1 LIASLMPE
9 EEVVTVTSLSDNALY
24 YYGDGALEYKLF
36 LIEDM
41 DGLSED
47 AQYALREL
55 KSKGFVAREVPLKD
69 SRGRLRT
76 VRVLVRGPICFA
88 GCTTKERV
96 YEDNANRCL
105 LLYRDE
111 TEGHQA
117 AVMAAQRRAAAG
129 LVDEWALAQLREQ
142 FKDCQMLLKAVKV
155 VNPYAEQLVLP
166 DKVFKPL
173 RTNAH
178 YLKFIEV
185 ITFYH
190 QLQRPIKKN
199 AQGENYIETSLED
212 IEWANKLLK
221 DILLAKS
228 DELNWQLRQ
237 FLENLKTW
245 LQSNGKK
252 SFGAMELRRAFR
264 MAPSTQIKYLS
275 ELQRYGL
282 LKVLGGSRYKGY
294 EYALT
299 NYDDYEALENE
310 IESAFDKVFST
321 IKSKLE

>member
-1 LIASLMPE
+1 
-9 EEVVTVTSLSDNALY
+9 
-24 YYGDGALEYKLF
+24 
-36 LIEDM
+36 
-41 DGLSED
+41 
-47 AQYALREL
+47 
-55 KSKGFVAREVPLKD
+55 
-69 SRGRLRT
+69 
-76 VRVLVRGPICFA
+76 
-88 GCTTKERV
+88 
-96 YEDNANRCL
+96 
-105 LLYRDE
+105 
-111 TEGHQA
+111 
-117 AVMAAQRRAAAG
+117 
-129 LVDEWALAQLREQ
+129 
-142 FKDCQMLLKAVKV
+142 
-155 VNPYAEQLVLP
+155 
-166 DKVFKPL
+166 L

-199 AQGENYIETSLED
+199 AQGESYIETSLED
-212 IEWANKLLK
+212 IEWENKLLK

-237 FLENLKTW
+237 FLENLKNW
-245 LQSNGKK
+245 LQSNSKG
-252 SFGAMELRRAFR
+252 SFGSMELRRAFR

-321 IKSKLE
+321 IKTKLE